1 MRREKDSVTTR
12 NAFGQKLTE
21 LAQTDDKIVVIAADA
36 VRSMGLN
43 GMEQEY
49 PQRVINV
56 GIAEQSMMMT
66 AAGLASVGYKAYATT
81 FATFTCMRAMEEA
94 RTFVGYPHLNV
105 KIVGG
110 MGGLTGANE
119 GVTHQGQ
126 EDTALMRTI
135 PGMVVTVPADA
146 HAIRAV
152 LDTLNEYEGPAYIGI
167 ARSEAYQVYDES
179 YRFEIGKGTLLREG
193 RDVTIISNGS
203 MLYRSLEAAEQLE
216 TEGISA
222 RVIDMAC
229 VKPIDRD
236 IIITAARET
245 GGIITAEDRTVIG
258 GLGSAVCEVV
268 SETCPAIVKRIGV
281 QDVFGES
288 GSQDELYDLYGL
300 GVADIV
306 QAAREIKNKRG

>member
-1 MRREKDSVTTR
+1 MRREKDSMTTR

-119 GVTHQGQ
+119 G
-126 EDTALMRTI
+126 
-135 PGMVVTVPADA
+135 
-146 HAIRAV
+146 V